1 MVSTGSLPASFPG
14 GRAFQKSD
22 VFILHVQCE
31 HLPVLQ
37 CLQVFIGQGENSA
50 APPVTKRRGRARGGI
65 ECRRNN
71 GDTGRRRGRRC
82 GGVRPMV
89 PDFFEPRIQALPANG
104 GKPVQ
109 GCGHVLQFGAG
120 PVDDFQNGGVL
131 GVEIGPVDDAF
142 VMEHAVAEVADAFLA
157 EVEVAQVALGTRG
170 MGKSV
175 AGDGVAEAGLGLAF
189 VEETGPKTKV
199 QFGHHA
205 AGRDAFAI
213 IP

>member
-37 CLQVFIGQGENSA
+37 CLQVFIGQGENIA

-89 PDFFEPRIQALPANG
+89 PDFFEPRIQALPADG

-142 VMEHAVAEVADAFLA
+142 VMEHAVAEVADGLSTFGEPGLILFRRGGVR
-157 EVEVAQVALGTRG
+157 ERMLGQMRAD
-170 MGKSV
+170 
-175 AGDGVAEAGLGLAF
+175 AGASMAF
-189 VEETGPKTKV
+189 VEEASPETKV

-205 AGRDAFAI
+205 AGGNVFARVR
-213 IP
+213 